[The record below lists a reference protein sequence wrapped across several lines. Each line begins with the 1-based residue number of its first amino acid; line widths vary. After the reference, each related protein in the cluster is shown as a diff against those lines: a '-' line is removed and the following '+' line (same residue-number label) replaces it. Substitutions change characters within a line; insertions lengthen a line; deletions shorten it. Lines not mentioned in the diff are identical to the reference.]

1 MKLIGSPTSPYVRK
15 VRVYLLETGM
25 ACDFQSVDAWQPDAR
40 LLSAAPLGKVPVLLR
55 DDGPALFESNLVLEY
70 LDRLQPPAQR
80 LLPMEGEARW
90 DVLRWH
96 TLAHGLIDS
105 VVVRVLE
112 SRRDEEQRS
121 AIILTREEGRFAR
134 VLDALE
140 AGIAGRQWLA
150 SDRLSTADIVLGV
163 ALQYIDFRDPHDWRR
178 KRPELAAWC
187 RRVTAR
193 PSFQETL
200 PPGFTPHA

>member
-55 DDGPALFESNLVLEY
+55 DDGPALFESNLALEY

-80 LLPMEGEARW
+80 LLPVEGEARW
-90 DVLRWH
+90 DVLRWQ

-112 SRRDEEQRS
+112 SRRDEAQRS
-121 AIILTREEGRFAR
+121 TIILTGEEGRIAR

-140 AGIAGRQWLA
+140 ARIAGRQWLV
-150 SDRLSTADIVLGV
+150 SDRLSTADLVLGV
-163 ALQYIDFRDPHDWRR
+163 ALQYIDFRDPHDWRGT
-178 KRPELAAWC
+178 RPELVAWC
-187 RRVTAR
+187 QRVTAR